1 MIFAFHFLPFAVVC
15 MEARGA
21 AKNMEEKSL
30 IFTLLSE
37 VMGQGYLS
45 RARWSQGDDGCEWL
59 LLCFRYIPSSP
70 SVVVNFLSLRSL
82 CDLWHITTLYFI
94 YYWSRNTKSSTIYAK
109 PLSQKSSHIWCL
121 KKIANHSSWKWSKK
135 SPLPNLTQPNFN

>member
-21 AKNMEEKSL
+21 AKNMVEKSL

-45 RARWSQGDDGCEWL
+45 RAALVPR
-59 LLCFRYIPSSP
+59 
-70 SVVVNFLSLRSL
+70 
-82 CDLWHITTLYFI
+82 
-94 YYWSRNTKSSTIYAK
+94 
-109 PLSQKSSHIWCL
+109 
-121 KKIANHSSWKWSKK
+121 
-135 SPLPNLTQPNFN
+135 